1 MPCPLGQGFLLIGG
15 KEGKQMVNGW
25 SNKSKTSV
33 DCALP
38 ICTLLLIIFFSGICV
53 LTYEE
58 AGAQS
63 QVQGQPKESEVWEV
77 TLKLGGQSCDVNSAE
92 SAVLH
97 LREGI
102 HMVDIESQK
111 GYLIVAYDPEKV
123 SPQQMVGAV
132 GKKRGEDWFCIATV
146 VKLEAK

>member
-1 MPCPLGQGFLLIGG
+1 MPCPSGQGFLLIGG
-15 KEGKQMVNGW
+15 KEAMQMVNGW

-58 AGAQS
+58 AGAQL
-63 QVQGQPKESEVWEV
+63 QVQGQPQEPEIMQV

-97 LREGI
+97 LQGI
-102 HMVDIESQK
+102 MMVDIEAK
-111 GYLIVAYDPEKV
+111 PGYLIVAFDPAKV
-123 SPQQMVGAV
+123 SPNQMLQAV
-132 GKKRGEDWFCIATV
+132 GKKRGEGWSCTATV
-146 VKLEAK
+146 VGLERQ

>member
-1 MPCPLGQGFLLIGG
+1 MPCPSGQGFLLIGG
-15 KEGKQMVNGW
+15 KEAMQMVNGW

-38 ICTLLLIIFFSGICV
+38 ICTLLLIIFFCGICV

-63 QVQGQPKESEVWEV
+63 QVQGQPKKSEVWEV

-97 LREGI
+97 LQGVM
-102 HMVDIESQK
+102 MVDIESRK
-111 GYLIVAYDPEKV
+111 GYLIVAYDPAKV
-123 SPQQMVGAV
+123 SPNQMLQAV
-132 GKKRGEDWFCIATV
+132 GKKRGEGWFCTATV
-146 VKLEAK
+146 VGLQRQ

>member
-1 MPCPLGQGFLLIGG
+1 
-15 KEGKQMVNGW
+15 MVNGW

-38 ICTLLLIIFFSGICV
+38 ICTFLLIIFFCGIWV
-53 LTYEE
+53 LTYKE

-63 QVQGQPKESEVWEV
+63 QSQGQPQEPEIMQV

-102 HMVDIESQK
+102 HMVDIESSK
-111 GYLIVAYDPEKV
+111 GYLIVAYDPAKV
-123 SPQQMVGAV
+123 SPNQMLQAV
-132 GKKRGEDWFCIATV
+132 GKKRGEEWFCTATV

>member
-1 MPCPLGQGFLLIGG
+1 
-15 KEGKQMVNGW
+15 MVDGW
-25 SNKSKTSV
+25 SKKSKAYP
-33 DCALP
+33 DFAFP
-38 ICTLLLIIFFSGICV
+38 ISALLLILFFLSGISG
-53 LTYEE
+53 LLYGE

-63 QVQGQPKESEVWEV
+63 QSQGQPKESEVWEV

-102 HMVDIESQK
+102 HMVDIESRK
-111 GYLIVAYDPEKV
+111 GYLIVAYDPSKV
-123 SPQQMVGAV
+123 SPNQMLQAV
-132 GKKRGEDWFCIATV
+132 GKKRGEGWFCTATV

>member
-1 MPCPLGQGFLLIGG
+1 
-15 KEGKQMVNGW
+15 MVNGW

-53 LTYEE
+53 LTYAE
-58 AGAQS
+58 AGAQL
-63 QVQGQPKESEVWEV
+63 QVQGQPQEPEIMQV

-97 LREGI
+97 LQGI
-102 HMVDIESQK
+102 MMVDIEAK
-111 GYLIVAYDPEKV
+111 PGYLIVAFDPAKV
-123 SPQQMVGAV
+123 SPNQMLQAV
-132 GKKRGEDWFCIATV
+132 GKKRGEVWFCTATV
-146 VKLEAK
+146 VGLKRQ

>member
-1 MPCPLGQGFLLIGG
+1 MPCPSGQGFLLIGG
-15 KEGKQMVNGW
+15 KEAMQMVNGW

-58 AGAQS
+58 AGAQL
-63 QVQGQPKESEVWEV
+63 QVQGQPQEREIMQV
-77 TLKLGGQSCDVNSAE
+77 TLKLGGQSCDVISAE

-102 HMVDIESQK
+102 HMVNIEAK
-111 GYLIVAYDPEKV
+111 PGYLIVAYDPAKV
-123 SPQQMVGAV
+123 SPSQMLQAV
-132 GKKRGEDWFCIATV
+132 GKKRGEGWFCTATV
-146 VKLEAK
+146 VGLKRQ